1 MGLIS
6 GQAGPSHNEV
16 SCSLSETGAEKVTKL
31 QFFPLAQQA
40 SSKDVTAWRFS
51 RSEKAGLGANVRRR
65 RWSCLGKP
73 TGLPKWLEWAG
84 WWFWSIKWWSR
95 PASPESS
102 TSAEHWG
109 IYSYYSRSSANSG
122 KREKR
127 NLLKTHSQSKLPLPN
142 RPHPLP
148 ILLEHVDH
156 QFPHKMKGRE
166 GNSLAFSALS
176 LFLWLQIEHLRS
188 LTRISYQ
195 PSAARSRVRL
205 LFQRSIRPCH
215 QIQIYLMWSLD
226 FGISYWHCTYAS

>member
-16 SCSLSETGAEKVTKL
+16 SCSLSETGAEKATKL

-51 RSEKAGLGANVRRR
+51 RSEKAGLGANARRR

-109 IYSYYSRSSANSG
+109 IYSYCSRSSANSG

-127 NLLKTHSQSKLPLPN
+127 NLFQKRTVRANYHFLIGH
-142 RPHPLP
+142 
-148 ILLEHVDH
+148 I
-156 QFPHKMKGRE
+156 
-166 GNSLAFSALS
+166 LS
-176 LFLWLQIEHLRS
+176 LSFWSTWTINF
-188 LTRISYQ
+188 
-195 PSAARSRVRL
+195 P
-205 LFQRSIRPCH
+205 IRWRGGKA
-215 QIQIYLMWSLD
+215 IV
-226 FGISYWHCTYAS
+226 